1 MSQPVVYQVRGQSDC
16 DPYHHVRKP
25 VVYHAK
31 GHSDC
36 AVSKPSCHIQL
47 CIRSRATVTV
57 VYPNH
62 HVTASC
68 ADRLQASGLDGID
81 PVLSCV
87 FETTPVPL
95 RPAAIWKCLL
105 VFVGRNIHLPCVC
118 LSAGIYLVS
127 FEPFHF
133 PHIDLALTLTL
144 SPHLDFRAGRRIA
157 ANLLY
162 LMPSFVC
169 RVCVCLCALCVCVGG
184 GGVLI

>member
-1 MSQPVVYQVRGQSDC
+1 MSQPVVYQV
-16 DPYHHVRKP
+16 
-25 VVYHAK
+25 K

-36 AVSKPSCHIQL
+36 GVSKPSCHSQLFIRSGATVTVIHTIMSESQL
-47 CIRSRATVTV
+47 CITPRATVTV

-169 RVCVCLCALCVCVGG
+169 RVLMCFVCVLGG
-184 GGVLI
+184 GGVN